1 MEATGSIHRRL
12 PQVFLLPFCLALV
25 IVNIALQRQNSKL
38 AASLE
43 DVRYARGP
51 QQGGTLQQLS
61 GLDALGRPVTFNLA
75 MQKNR
80 TLLLVLSARCGACT
94 ENWPKWR
101 DVVRHITPAVPVV
114 YADVADSVS
123 AAYLRRF
130 DVPQSRFLTKIDL
143 QTRWIHDLRETPQT
157 IVLGPSGRIEKVWLG
172 VLARRDVDAIVA
184 LLRN

>member
-101 DVVRHITPAVPVV
+101 DSPGARGLRARPFQFDRMGRERLSGVFRVGHVS
-114 YADVADSVS
+114 SVS
-123 AAYLRRF
+123 VDRSSSGTGSVEHRIASGTQPRRCR
-130 DVPQSRFLTKIDL
+130 PRPRTL
-143 QTRWIHDLRETPQT
+143 P
-157 IVLGPSGRIEKVWLG
+157 GPR
-172 VLARRDVDAIVA
+172 A
-184 LLRN
+184 